1 MVPTRRIR
9 FKKSKDSFIDDHFF
23 ILLTLAQER
32 MTRIHYSA
40 EIYSDF
46 TFFLLKAFGFIA
58 MFVFIGDAV
67 VNVLK
72 ITGKTQVQIAL

>member
-9 FKKSKDSFIDDHFF
+9 FKKSKDSLLMTISFI
-23 ILLTLAQER
+23 ILTLAQER

-40 EIYSDF
+40 EINSDF
-46 TFFLLKAFGFIA
+46 TLFLLKAFGFIA

-67 VNVLK
+67 VKFLK
-72 ITGKTQVQIAL
+72 VTGKTQVHIAL

>member
-1 MVPTRRIR
+1 MTI
-9 FKKSKDSFIDDHFF
+9 SF

-40 EIYSDF
+40 EINSDF
-46 TFFLLKAFGFIA
+46 TLFMLKAFGFIA

-67 VNVLK
+67 VEFLK
-72 ITGKTQVQIAL
+72 VTGKTQVQIAL

>member
-1 MVPTRRIR
+1 
-9 FKKSKDSFIDDHFF
+9 
-23 ILLTLAQER
+23 

-40 EIYSDF
+40 EFDSDF
-46 TFFLLKAFGFIA
+46 TLFPLKAFGFIA

-67 VNVLK
+67 VNILK

>member
-1 MVPTRRIR
+1 MSLTQ
-9 FKKSKDSFIDDHFF
+9 KK
-23 ILLTLAQER
+23 

-40 EIYSDF
+40 EFDSDF
-46 TFFLLKAFGFIA
+46 TLFPLKAFGFIA

-67 VNVLK
+67 VNILK